1 MKLSYNKKAKDP
13 IYYIQVGIRNGKK
26 TTTKNVCRIGKHSEL
41 LEITDDPLAYAKQKV
56 AEYNEKAE
64 NNNDVNME
72 VTIDFADKIM
82 YTDAPASDTTL
93 KLIGH
98 MYFEKMYNDMKM
110 ERFFNS
116 ITETRKFTF
125 DPNIVNSFLAYSR
138 ILHPGSKLE
147 TTKKF
152 SRFYDGPEL
161 EYQHVLRTMDL
172 LENNFEEYIAYLYKA
187 SNNIVKRDTSVCYY
201 DCTNFYCEAE
211 TNDEDYVDEVTGEIL
226 PGIRKYGFS
235 KDHKPNPLVEM
246 GLFMDAKGIPLS
258 MCIKPGN
265 TNEQSTA
272 VPLEKELVKT
282 LGEGKSDFIYCADA
296 GLGSYHIRNFNS
308 MGGRR
313 FVITQSIKKLSEPMQ
328 QAVFNDFD
336 YRRLSTDEAATIE
349 EMKSFDRKDEKNKS
363 LYNDRIYKVINA
375 NTLYDVGLYEEKRLK
390 NGKIKRVKSFATL
403 KQKVIITFS
412 RKSMEYQR
420 YIRNNQVERAKKILE
435 EKNSDEYRKGPN
447 DVTRFIKK
455 EKGKKD
461 KYIIDEEKI
470 KEEEKYDG
478 FYAIATNIY
487 DKPIKEI
494 LEINE
499 QRYKIEDCFRIL
511 KTNFSSRPYY
521 HHARPRVIAHF
532 MICYTALLL
541 YRMLEHK
548 VKKFDEHITALNIID
563 TLQVMQVANCQDMFY
578 MSTFTGS
585 KTLTAL
591 EAVIPMGL
599 DRKFYKPKELNKK
612 SKKNFQSTIIY
623 NK

>member
-1 MKLSYNKKAKDP
+1 MKLYYSRTAKDP

-41 LEITDDPLAYAKQKV
+41 LEITDDPLEYAKQKV
-56 AEYNEKAE
+56 AEYNENAKK
-64 NNNDVNME
+64 NNDVNME
-72 VTIDFADKIM
+72 VTIDFADKIKAS
-82 YTDAPASDTTL
+82 DASVSDTTL

-98 MYFEKMYNDMKM
+98 MYLEKLYNDMKM
-110 ERFFNS
+110 DRFFS
-116 ITETRKFTF
+116 SVTENRRFSY
-125 DPNIVNSFLAYSR
+125 DPNTVNAFLAYSR
-138 ILHPGSKLE
+138 ILHPDSKLGTAE
-147 TTKKF
+147 KL
-152 SRFYDGPEL
+152 SRFYDDPGL
-161 EYQHVLRTMDL
+161 EYQHIIRTMDL
-172 LENNFEEYIAYLYKA
+172 LEEHFDEYIEYLYKA
-187 SNNIVKRDTSVCYY
+187 SDRIIKRDTSVCYY

-211 TNDEDYVDEVTGEIL
+211 SNDEDYVDEVTGEIF
-226 PGIRKYGFS
+226 PGMRKYGFA

-246 GLFMDAKGIPLS
+246 GLFMDADGIPLS

-265 TNEQSTA
+265 TNEQTTA
-272 VPLEKELVKT
+272 IPLEKELVKT
-282 LGEGKSDFIYCADA
+282 LGEGKNNFIYCADA

-313 FVITQSIKKLSEPMQ
+313 FVITQSIKKLSEPLQ

-336 YRRLSTDEAATIE
+336 YRRVSTNKAFTIE
-349 EMKSFDRKDEKNKS
+349 EMKAFDRNDEKNRN
-363 LYNDRIYKVINA
+363 LYDDRIYKVIDA
-375 NTLYDVGLYEEKRLK
+375 DTLYDVGLYEEKTLK
-390 NGKIKRVKSFATL
+390 NGKTRKVKSFATL
-403 KQKVIITFS
+403 RQRVIITFS

-420 YIRNNQVERAKKILE
+420 NIRNKQVERAKKILK

-455 EKGKKD
+455 KEDAKD
-461 KYIIDEEKI
+461 TYIIDEEKI

-487 DKPIKEI
+487 DKSVAEI
-494 LEINE
+494 LAINE
-499 QRYKIEDCFRIL
+499 QRYKVEDCFRIL
-511 KTNFSSRPYY
+511 KTNFSSRPYF
-521 HHARPRVIAHF
+521 HSKRPRIIAHF

-541 YRMLEHK
+541 YRMLEYK
-548 VKKFDEHITALNIID
+548 VRKFDRHITTLNIIE

-599 DRKFYKPKELNKK
+599 NRKYYRPKELNKK
-612 SKKNFQSTIIY
+612 CKKNFMSEIKY